1 MLYNINYEVAA
12 IAFMIIFFFSLK
24 AQYPKDVREIQNFA
38 NALLIYIVATA
49 LDIISAIMISYASQ
63 IPCWVNMIVNAVY
76 AISCAIFFYS
86 LEQYISKYL
95 LLERMVWE
103 KKLSN
108 IICAVYC
115 VILVTNYF
123 THWIFYFDDNG
134 NYIHGPL
141 YVLIFLI
148 PLYFIL
154 VTGMILAVRNRKFDR
169 KQKISIW
176 IYTVLG
182 IIGPIIQVLF
192 ATNVL
197 LCMFTPSLA
206 LLVLMFLLVTPD
218 YKKTAATM
226 EELIRTKEI
235 AEQAQVEAEAA
246 TKAKS
251 DFLANMSHEIRTPLN
266 AICGMSE
273 LLNHMEAPQK
283 VLEYAENVQIAAD
296 NLLDIVNDI
305 LDFSKIDAGKVE
317 LVEDEYELETLIRSV
332 EPMISTRLA
341 NKDVVFVI
349 DIDRNVPRKL
359 YGDMVRIKQI
369 LLNLLG
375 NAVKFTNFGKISL
388 AIKSKVVENDTLHL
402 IMEVSDTGIGIREK
416 DQAKLFSEFTQV
428 DTKKNRRLQG
438 TGLGLAISN
447 HLAQLMGGDI
457 QMESQ
462 YGSGTTFTVTIV
474 QKIAEL
480 RPCAQ
485 LNDTGKCRIFL
496 YEKNAFYQAGIL
508 KMLRAFQITYRPIYN
523 LRDLNLLEVE
533 KNSRNYLLYDYKTAQ
548 KSVNASLSR
557 LKRHGII
564 PVAMLEF
571 RDVWKK
577 ESDPYIM
584 KMHKP
589 LHAISFAH
597 LLNGDIKVKTKEKN
611 EVKTKK
617 VYPTKKAL
625 VVDDNAINLK
635 VIQGFLSEY
644 EIQVTKANSGYEALD
659 YMKSGEEYDIIFMD
673 HMMPVMDG
681 VETTQKI
688 RKLDVPRAKHIPI
701 VALTANAISGVKEM
715 FIQAGM
721 NDFLAKPID
730 IELLKEVLDKWL
742 SDGSVEMEKAS
753 DQSYEP
759 DSETEEETTQTV
771 QIPGMDYQAAL
782 EYFGGSEEVL
792 LGVLEVFCEE
802 SHERIMELERLW
814 EEKDYT
820 NYIIEAHGLK
830 SAAKSVM
837 AHDLSELAKEH
848 EFAGKEGKFK
858 WIDEHGGELIE
869 AYREFLDSL
878 EKYMSSQNEETEDTD
893 EFESEENDSDKWQ
906 QEEDTTDADRSSLEV
921 LRTSEDQAVGTLL
934 VDLEQFKLMY
944 RYLSQLVK
952 RNQQTLHIL
961 TLEISRVPGRRREE
975 AMSALEKAICSAL
988 RESDI
993 CTRYND
999 TKYMV
1004 ILLGAQ
1010 EGNGAF
1016 IAGRVLGAFDNLYT
1030 EGDCNVDYH
1039 IHKVDE

>member
-1 MLYNINYEVAA
+1 MLYNINYELAA
-12 IAFMIIFFFSLK
+12 IAFMIVFFFSLK
-24 AQYPKDVREIQNFA
+24 AQYPKEVREIQNFA
-38 NALLIYIVATA
+38 NALLVYIVATA
-49 LDIISAIMISYASQ
+49 LDVISAITISYASE
-63 IPCWVNMIVNAVY
+63 IPRWVNMVVNATY
-76 AISCAIFFYS
+76 AVSVVIFFYS
-86 LEQYISKYL
+86 LERYISKYL
-95 LLERMVWE
+95 LLERMEWE
-103 KKLSN
+103 KIISN
-108 IICAVYC
+108 GIC
-115 VILVTNYF
+115 VIYCIILISNYF
-123 THWIFYFDDNG
+123 THWIFYFDEE
-134 NYIHGPL
+134 YTYVHGPL
-141 YVLIFLI
+141 YFLIFLV
-148 PLYFIL
+148 PLYFI
-154 VTGMILAVRNRKFDR
+154 VATGMILVVRNKKFDR
-169 KQKISIW
+169 KQKMSIW
-176 IYTVLG
+176 LYTLLG
-182 IIGPIIQVLF
+182 VIGPVIQVFLIPDVLF
-192 ATNVL
+192 
-197 LCMFTPSLA
+197 CMFTPSLA
-206 LLVLMFLLVTPD
+206 LLVLLFLLVTPD

-273 LLNHMEAPQK
+273 LLNHMEVPPK

-332 EPMISTRLA
+332 EPMISTRLV

-349 DIDRNVPRKL
+349 DIDQNVPRKL

-388 AIKSKVVENDTLHL
+388 TIKSIVDEEDQLRL
-402 IMEVSDTGIGIREK
+402 IMEVADTGIGIREK
-416 DQAKLFSEFTQV
+416 DQKNLFSEFTQV

-474 QKIAEL
+474 QKIVEL
-480 RPCAQ
+480 QPCAQ
-485 LNDTGKCRIFL
+485 LNNAGKYRIFL

-548 KSVNASLSR
+548 NSVNASMSR
-557 LKRHGII
+557 LKRRGII

-571 RDVWKK
+571 RDIWN
-577 ESDPYIM
+577 EDCDPYLM

-597 LLNGDIKVKTKEKN
+597 LLNGDIESKTKEKS
-611 EVKTKK
+611 EGRTRR
-617 VYPTKKAL
+617 VYPSRKAL

-635 VIQGFLSEY
+635 VIQGFLNEY
-644 EIQVTKANSGYEALD
+644 EIQVTKASSGYEALD

-673 HMMPVMDG
+673 HMMPIMDG
-681 VETTQKI
+681 VETTEKI
-688 RKLDVPRAKHIPI
+688 RKLDIPRAKQIPI

-715 FIQAGM
+715 FIESGM

-730 IELLKEVLDKWL
+730 VELLSEILERWLPEGDAKDAVEEDVFSL
-742 SDGSVEMEKAS
+742 SDESIVAEEPGSVE
-753 DQSYEP
+753 
-759 DSETEEETTQTV
+759 
-771 QIPGMDYQAAL
+771 IPGMDYKAAL

-792 LGVLEVFCEE
+792 IGVLEVFCEE
-802 SHERIMELERLW
+802 SHERIKELERLW
-814 EEKDYT
+814 NEKDYD

-858 WIDEHGGELIE
+858 WIDEHGKELID
-869 AYREFLDSL
+869 AYREFLGSL
-878 EKYMSSQNEETEDTD
+878 EKFMKMEEHNEEIQEETEEDEEVIEETD
-893 EFESEENDSDKWQ
+893 LSAIEILKPDNEKEI
-906 QEEDTTDADRSSLEV
+906 
-921 LRTSEDQAVGTLL
+921 GTLQ
-934 VDLEQFKLMY
+934 VDMDQFRLMY
-944 RYLSQLVK
+944 QYLSQLVK

-961 TLEISRVPGRRREE
+961 TLEISRVSEAQREN
-975 AMSALEKAICSAL
+975 AMNALGKAICSAL

-999 TKYMV
+999 NKYLV
-1004 ILLGAQ
+1004 LLLGAQ
-1010 EGNGAF
+1010 EGNGVF
-1016 IAGRVLGAFDNLYT
+1016 IAGRVLGAFDNLYV
-1030 EGDCNVDYH
+1030 EGDCAVDYH
-1039 IHKVDE
+1039 LQKVNE